1 MKTFFFEAF
10 DEEREA
16 LLAFGCDKLDHDMS
30 WKTIQEYFSDG
41 IPDMPPADII
51 SVRTQSIIPL
61 KWAPHLKA
69 ILTRSTGFDHL
80 TRYCAAVQQPP
91 KCGYLP
97 LYCNRSVAEQAL
109 TLWMALLRR
118 LPLQMSHFSSFDR
131 DGLTGRE
138 TFGKRL
144 LVIGV
149 GHIGAEIVSIGR
161 GLGMEVKGIDPVKKM
176 NDLEYTTFEEG
187 ASWADIVAV
196 AMNLNDT
203 NNGYF
208 SAERLAML
216 KPGALLVNIARGDF
230 TPLAP
235 LADAIESGRL
245 GGAGLDVFE
254 QETAIGPSLRGNA
267 QMDSDS
273 PLARLARHPNV
284 ILTPHNAFNTIEA
297 VRRKSEQSV
306 QQLRNFID
314 TGAFIWPVKVV

>member
-1 MKTFFFEAF
+1 MKIFFFEAF

-16 LLAFGCDKLDHDMS
+16 LLHFGCGEFDHDMS

-41 IPDMPPADII
+41 IPDEPPADII
-51 SVRTQSIIPL
+51 SVRTQSVIPP

-80 TRYCAAVQQPP
+80 VRYCAAVQNPP

-109 TLWMALLRR
+109 TLWMALLRK
-118 LPLQMSHFSSFDR
+118 LPLQMRHFNTFDR

-138 TFGKRL
+138 SFAKNL

-149 GHIGAEIVSIGR
+149 GRIGSEIVSIGR
-161 GLGMEVKGIDPVKKM
+161 GLGMAVKGVDPVKKM
-176 NDLEYTTFEEG
+176 DDLDYVSFEEG
-187 ASWADIVAV
+187 APWADIVAV
-196 AMNLNDT
+196 AMNLNDS

-230 TPLAP
+230 TPLKP

-254 QETAIGPSLRGNA
+254 QETAIGPNLRGKTS
-267 QMDSDS
+267 MDDSS

-306 QQLRNFID
+306 QQLRHFLQDD
-314 TGAFIWPVKVV
+314 TFIWPVP

>member
-10 DEEREA
+10 DEERNA
-16 LLAFGCDKLDHDMS
+16 LLEYGCSELEHDMS
-30 WKTIQEYFSDG
+30 WKTIQEYFADG
-41 IPDMPPADII
+41 VPDLPPADII

-80 TRYCAAVQQPP
+80 VRYCAAVQQPP

-109 TLWMALLRR
+109 TLWMALLRK
-118 LPLQMSHFSSFDR
+118 LPLQMRHFSSFDR

-149 GHIGAEIVSIGR
+149 GRIGSEIVAIGR
-161 GLGMEVKGIDPVKKM
+161 GLGMEVKGVDPVRKM
-176 NDLEYTTFEEG
+176 DDLEYVSFEDG
-187 ASWADIVAV
+187 AAWADIVAV

-208 SAERLAML
+208 TAERLAML

-230 TPLAP
+230 TPLEP
-235 LADAIESGRL
+235 LAEAIESGHL

-254 QETAIGPSLRGNA
+254 QETAIGPNLRSSSA
-267 QMDSDS
+267 IDSEL
-273 PLARLARHPNV
+273 PLARLSRHSNV

-306 QQLRNFID
+306 QQIRNFIAI
-314 TGAFIWPVKVV
+314 GSFIWKVE

>member
-10 DEEREA
+10 DEERNA
-16 LLAFGCDKLDHDMS
+16 LLEFGCSELEHDMS

-51 SVRTQSIIPL
+51 SVRTQSIIPP

-80 TRYCAAVQQPP
+80 TRYCAAVQQAP

-118 LPLQMSHFSSFDR
+118 LPLQMSHFNSFDR
-131 DGLTGRE
+131 DGLTGQE
-138 TFGKRL
+138 TFAKKL

-149 GHIGAEIVSIGR
+149 GHIGSEIVAIGR
-161 GLGMEVKGIDPVKKM
+161 GLGMEVKGIDPVRKM
-176 NDLEYTTFEEG
+176 DDLEYTTFEED
-187 ASWADIVAV
+187 APWADIVAI
-196 AMNLNDT
+196 AMNLNET

-208 SAERLAML
+208 TAERLAML
-216 KPGALLVNIARGDF
+216 KQGALLVNIARGDF
-230 TPLAP
+230 TPLKP
-235 LADAIESGRL
+235 LADAIENGHL

-254 QETAIGPSLRGNA
+254 QETAIGPSLRSSSS
-267 QMDSDS
+267 MDSDS

-306 QQLRNFID
+306 QQIRHFIQ
-314 TGAFIWPVKVV
+314 TGAFIWPV